1 MTALPL
7 EPATPIPSAASP
19 ARHDG
24 RMPGAL
30 QGWILVATAWL
41 SVIAS
46 SLIGPV
52 LPRMADVF
60 KATPGVGLKLSLV
73 ATLPALF
80 VAILSTPMGWVVDR
94 VGRKQV
100 LFWTVVVYGFVGTA
114 PLWLASL
121 DGVIVS
127 RILVGVTE
135 AAIMTAGTALIGDYF
150 AGSSRGRWL
159 AMQTGTAP
167 FVSIA
172 MLALGGVL
180 GERSWRAP
188 FAAYGFAFLLIP
200 LVLWLIWEPRRAV
213 REPATMAA
221 PVLDEPFRWGRLM
234 WINLLTV
241 FAMTA
246 FLITIIQSGYLL
258 SERGM
263 TSPAQIGLWSA
274 VASFANP
281 LGALMFGLT
290 QWRTTVK
297 LVYAFGMMAAGFAII
312 SLGPGVGA
320 VVVGSVIANLGSGFI
335 LPTLITWAL
344 STLAPAQRGRGTGLW
359 MSASFFGQFLSPLA
373 VLFLSKTT
381 GSLDHAVLLYAVV
394 CGAIAGGSLAVL
406 VRRGGA

>member
-1 MTALPL
+1 M
-7 EPATPIPSAASP
+7 
-19 ARHDG
+19 
-24 RMPGAL
+24 
-30 QGWILVATAWL
+30 ATAWL

-52 LPRMADVF
+52 LPRMAEAF
-60 KATPGVGLKLSLV
+60 KATPGLGLKLSLV

-80 VAILSTPMGWVVDR
+80 VAILATPMGWVVDR

-114 PLWLASL
+114 PLWLGTL

-135 AAIMTAGTALIGDYF
+135 AAIMTAGTALISDYF
-150 AGSSRGRWL
+150 AGASRGRWL

-167 FVSIA
+167 FVSIT

-200 LVLWLIWEPRRAV
+200 LVLWLIWEPKRVA
-213 REPATMAA
+213 ATPGTVVAAAA
-221 PVLDEPFRWGRLM
+221 PAEPFRWGRLM

-258 SERGM
+258 NERGM
-263 TSPAQIGLWSA
+263 TSPALIGLWSA
-274 VASFANP
+274 GASFANP
-281 LGALMFGLT
+281 VGALMFGLT
-290 QWRTTVK
+290 SWRTTVK
-297 LVYAFGMMAAGFAII
+297 LIYAFGMMAAGFAII

-320 VVVGSVIANLGSGFI
+320 VIVGSVIANLGSGFI

-344 STLAPAQRGRGTGLW
+344 STLPPAQRGRGTGLW
-359 MSASFFGQFLSPLA
+359 MSASFFGQFLSPLV
-373 VLFLSKTT
+373 VLFLSKAM
-381 GSLDHAVLLYAVV
+381 GSLDHAVLTYAVV
-394 CGAIAGGSLAVL
+394 CGAISLGSVTALI
-406 VRRGGA
+406 RPRGA